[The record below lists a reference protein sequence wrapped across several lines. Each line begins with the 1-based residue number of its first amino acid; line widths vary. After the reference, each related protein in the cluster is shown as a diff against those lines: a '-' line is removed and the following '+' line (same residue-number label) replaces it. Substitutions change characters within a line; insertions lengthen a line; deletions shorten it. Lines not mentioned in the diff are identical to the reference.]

1 MSWEN
6 IYTDLSALTIG
17 DYTGYVELFKNDN
30 GKYSW
35 EVLRDAKL
43 VTMGESSSIESAKKT
58 VERRLEILK

>member
-1 MSWEN
+1 MDWEN
-6 IYTDLSALTIG
+6 IYTDLSALTVG

-43 VTMGESSSIESAKKT
+43 VTMGESSSTDSAKKS